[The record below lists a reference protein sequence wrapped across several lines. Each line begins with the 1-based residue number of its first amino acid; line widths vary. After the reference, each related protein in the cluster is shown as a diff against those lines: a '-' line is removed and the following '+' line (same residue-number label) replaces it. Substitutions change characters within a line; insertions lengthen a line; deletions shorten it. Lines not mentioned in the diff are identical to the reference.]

1 MICLSCFMAMI
12 KWKMLA
18 VQRTTAMR
26 MTFAKQAMKKSL
38 LPWMASSLVRSRE
51 RMGVREYEG
60 VRRIRVF
67 VPFLEDP
74 KVAERRRFKLKPRK
88 ADNVWSKPT

>member
-1 MICLSCFMAMI
+1 MTRI
-12 KWKMLA
+12 KWKTQDM
-18 VQRTTAMR
+18 QRTTAMR

-38 LPWMASSLVRSRE
+38 LPWIASSLVRSRE
-51 RMGVREYEG
+51 RIGVREYEG

-67 VPFLEDP
+67 VPFLEEP

-88 ADNVWSKPT
+88 ADNV